1 MHSKFSCLEP
11 LPLRSTE
18 FPRFWQ
24 RQWCEP
30 YTDAK
35 YKNPRAIRTERRGM
49 NQWSL
54 TVRINGWP
62 IMKSSVYSETSM
74 RSAIGSQV
82 TPNRRPKSC
91 QRRLTTLACACFHC
105 CVARLLVTWPI
116 EIPAIWSLVWAI
128 CKGSFAK
135 CGLSTL
141 VPMAYSHLHK

>member
-1 MHSKFSCLEP
+1 MHSKLSCLEP

-35 YKNPRAIRTERRGM
+35 YKNPRAIRTERCGM

-74 RSAIGSQV
+74 RSAIDSQV
-82 TPNRRPKSC
+82 TSNHRFKSC
-91 QRRLTTLACACFHC
+91 DGLPLWLARAFIAALPVC
-105 CVARLLVTWPI
+105 LVIWPI
-116 EIPAIWSLVWAI
+116 EIPAKWILLWAI